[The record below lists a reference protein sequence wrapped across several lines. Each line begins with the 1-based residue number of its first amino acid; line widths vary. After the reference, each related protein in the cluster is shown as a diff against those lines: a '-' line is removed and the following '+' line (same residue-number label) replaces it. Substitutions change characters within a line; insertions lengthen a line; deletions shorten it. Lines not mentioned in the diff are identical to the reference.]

1 MPSTKFDSKPALPDG
16 SAAQR
21 VIQAARRQFFAHGFR
36 TVSMDDLAAELG
48 MSKKTIYAYFPGKQE
63 LVQAV
68 LLEKAKEIETDLS
81 RLSRADAS
89 TVESALHS
97 LLDCLQ
103 RHTAEIQPAFVRD
116 IARETPELFQLIERR
131 RRELISRYFGALFE
145 KGRKAGKI
153 RSDIPTHL
161 IIEILLGAVQSIMNP
176 PKLTALGLTVET
188 GYATI
193 IRIVLEGILKNRARA
208 SA

>member
-1 MPSTKFDSKPALPDG
+1 MPSKKSDAKRALPDR
-16 SAAQR
+16 SPAQR

-36 TVSMDDLAAELG
+36 TVSMDDLAADLG
-48 MSKKTIYAYFPGKQE
+48 MSKKTLYAHFPSKEE
-63 LVQAV
+63 LVKAV
-68 LLEKAKEIETDLS
+68 LLDKAQEVETDLA

-89 TVESALHS
+89 TVEAALHS

-103 RHTAEIQPAFVRD
+103 RHTTEIQPPFVRD

-131 RRELISRYFGALFE
+131 RRELISRHFGALFE
-145 KGRKAGKI
+145 KGRKAGMI

-161 IIEILLGAVQSIMNP
+161 IIEVLLGAVQSIMNP

-193 IRIVLEGILKNRARA
+193 IRVILEGVLKHKTRA
-208 SA
+208 SV